1 MKTKIFVIGM
11 LFALLAV
18 TFSGCEEKSNTS
30 TGREEFSVNENQ
42 NVLTAANAHVVLE
55 IPAGSLTTQTTITVE
70 PATNLPSNSTY
81 VLDTA
86 YTFGPD
92 GLQFQKPVTLS
103 IAYDTGK
110 VSSDVFV
117 SSLQLA
123 KLVSGTWQILPDS
136 YVNTTSHI
144 VKGMISG
151 FSTYGVVGYNQR
163 ASIAPPST
171 TCPPT
176 GQVVFVAE
184 ILGYPTAYQPQ
195 YWWNCTQNNG
205 HIVIDPA
212 DYSKVTYIARGDAAE
227 NSVDTIRLEVGA
239 TFADENHAEGTL
251 YTWGDATATVTI
263 KDTTVSFSP
272 SPATCLPGGQVTLTT
287 TVANAPRY
295 PIEYRWSSTNN
306 NGQLAGTTSDTMKV
320 YTAKE
325 NALEGSVD
333 TVKVELWT
341 TFVDNGNTHK
351 WAEATVTVTIQK
363 LSMTI
368 TPTTAQ
374 VPPGGLISFTAV
386 AQNLPPNYEFKYKWT
401 YTSQHGTTVSGAI
414 DDHIM
419 TYVASETALEGGSDN
434 FKVELWQ
441 IVNGQELYK
450 WVEASATVTIKKLSL
465 SINPKT
471 AECPPNGQVQCTA
484 LLKDFPQTYKYEFKW
499 TCTNKNGELLDDS
512 PDNNTIYYK
521 ANANAVNGSI
531 DTVTVELWTIFED
544 ANHVKTPYKWAEA
557 TATISI
563 NSAPL
568 SEYSL
573 GNSEGSSIFIGGG
586 SYWTF
591 YIIGRSG
598 QIDYNSFLARPG
610 DELVIHCKYRG
621 YISEWDNG
629 DVYLK
634 HGTSMRFLISNDEL
648 PTNQDHENGAPEFR
662 KTFII

>member
-1 MKTKIFVIGM
+1 MKNKMISVGIIFV
-11 LFALLAV
+11 LLVVA
-18 TFSGCEEKSNTS
+18 FSGCEEKSNTS
-30 TGREEFSVNENQ
+30 TSREEFSVNQNQ
-42 NVLTAANAHVVLE
+42 NVISAANAHVVVE
-55 IPAGSLTTQTTITVE
+55 IPAGALTMQTTITVE
-70 PATNLPSNSTY
+70 PATNLPANSTY

-92 GLQFQKPVTLS
+92 GLQFQQPVTLS
-103 IAYDTGK
+103 IAYDDGK
-110 VSSDVFV
+110 MPVDIFAE
-117 SSLQLA
+117 SLKLA
-123 KLVSGTWQILPDS
+123 KLVSDAWQILPDS
-136 YVNTTSHI
+136 HVNMTSHT
-144 VKGMISG
+144 VKGTITG
-151 FSTYGVVGYNQR
+151 FSTYSILGNSARVR
-163 ASIAPPST
+163 ISPASP

-184 ILGYPTAYQPQ
+184 IFGYPAAYQPP
-195 YWWNCTQNNG
+195 YTWTCTQNSG

-212 DYSKVTYIARGDAAE
+212 DYSKVTYIARGDATE
-227 NSVDTIRLEVGA
+227 NSIDTISLEVGA

-251 YTWGDATATVTI
+251 YTWGTATATVTI

-272 SPATCLPGGQVTLTT
+272 SPATCLPGGQVTLTA
-287 TVANAPRY
+287 TVANAPHY
-295 PIEYRWSSTNN
+295 TIEYRWSCTNN

-320 YTAKE
+320 YTANE
-325 NALEGSVD
+325 HALEGSVD

-341 TFVDNGNTHK
+341 TFAENGNTHK

-368 TPTTAQ
+368 TPSAAQ
-374 VPPGGLISFTAV
+374 VPPGGLVSFTAV
-386 AQNLPPNYEFKYKWT
+386 AQNLPPNYEFEYKWT
-401 YTSQHGTTVSGAI
+401 CTNQYGTTVSGAI

-419 TYVASETALEGGSDN
+419 TYVASETALDGGSDTL
-434 FKVELWQ
+434 KVELWQ
-441 IVNGQELYK
+441 IVNDQELYK
-450 WVEASATVTIKKLSL
+450 WAEASATVTIQKLSL
-465 SINPKT
+465 SIDPTT
-471 AECPPNGQVQCTA
+471 AECPPSGQVQFTA
-484 LLKDFPQTYKYEFKW
+484 LLKDFPQTYEYEFKW
-499 TCTNKNGELLDDS
+499 TCTNKNGELLTNS
-512 PDNNTIYYK
+512 SYNNTIYYK

-573 GNSEGSSIFIGGG
+573 CNSEGTTRFIGSG

-591 YIIGRSG
+591 YIIGQSG
-598 QIDYNSFLARPG
+598 QIDYNSFLAHPG
-610 DELVIHCKYRG
+610 DELVISCKYRG
-621 YISEWDNG
+621 YVPEWENG

-634 HGTSMRFLISNDEL
+634 HGESMRFLISNDEL
-648 PTNQDHENGAPEFR
+648 PTNQDHENGVPEFK